1 MTTAPVELRYSSRLR
16 TPAAD
21 VWAAAMSLAGI
32 NAEAMPIFRMTA
44 PPGIHGM
51 VDAEFVPGQMLF
63 RSRVLAFGLIPYDW
77 TELTLVEFEPGRR
90 FVERSRMG
98 SMHGWQHIRTVDPVN
113 GGCVVTDELCFEPKW
128 PRPIARL
135 MIDIA
140 FRNRHRQL
148 KRRFGAMQE
157 ADNV

>member
-1 MTTAPVELRYSSRLR
+1 MTAAAVELRYSSRLR
-16 TPAAD
+16 TPAPE
-21 VWAAAMSLAGI
+21 VWHAAMSLAGI
-32 NAEAMPIFRMTA
+32 NAEAMPVFRMTA
-44 PPGIHGM
+44 PPGVRGM

-90 FVERSRMG
+90 FVEQSRMG
-98 SMHGWQHIRTVDPVN
+98 SMRSWQHIRTIDPL
-113 GGCVVTDELCFEPKW
+113 GDGCVVTDELRFEPKW

-135 MIDIA
+135 MIGIA

-148 KRRFGAMQE
+148 KRRFGEMKDA
-157 ADNV
+157 ANV

>member
-1 MTTAPVELRYSSRLR
+1 MTAAAVELRFSSQLR
-16 TPAAD
+16 ASAAE
-21 VWAAAMSLAGI
+21 VWDAAMSLSGI
-32 NAEAMPIFRMTA
+32 NAEALPIFRMTA
-44 PPGIHGM
+44 PPGIRGM
-51 VDAEFVPGQMLF
+51 VDADFVPGRVLF

-98 SMHGWQHIRTVDPVN
+98 SMRSWQHIRTIDPV
-113 GGCVVTDELCFEPKW
+113 GDGCVVTDELRFEPKW
-128 PRPIARL
+128 PRPLARL

-148 KRRFGAMQE
+148 KRRFGEYGDAPN
-157 ADNV
+157 A

>member
-1 MTTAPVELRYSSRLR
+1 MTVDPVELRYSSRLR
-16 TPAAD
+16 APAAD
-21 VWAAAMSLAGI
+21 VWAAAMSLDGI

-44 PPGIHGM
+44 PPGITGM

-63 RSRVLAFGLIPYDW
+63 RSRVLAFGWIPYDW

-98 SMHGWQHIRTVDPVN
+98 SMRSWQHIRTVDPVD
-113 GGCVVTDELCFEPKW
+113 GGCVVTDELRFEPKW

-135 MIDIA
+135 MIGIA

-148 KRRFGAMQE
+148 KRRFGEMKDAS
-157 ADNV
+157 NV